1 MKVYLFLDEDGFC
14 TGWGSNEEANSVP
27 YEIEDD
33 EVLRGIMKYRYVD
46 GQLIYDETKALIS
59 AKESRKY
66 KSRRQFLDLLEKGFK
81 ITISDIVYTYPYDE
95 DGKAY
100 LNKVYELC
108 RSGLIDEATFSLKK
122 DDEDVIINVDRINVT
137 EMWLLSYLHEEDL
150 KKKLNDYNTRVE
162 NAQTL
167 EELRTIVLE

>member
-14 TGWGSNEEANSVP
+14 EGWGSNEEVNSVP

-46 GQLIYDETKALIS
+46 GQLIYDETKALLS
-59 AKESRKY
+59 AKDSRKY
-66 KSRRQFLDLLEKGFK
+66 KARKQFLDLLGKGFE
-81 ITISDIVYTYPYDE
+81 ITILGTTYTYPYDE

-100 LNKVYELC
+100 LDKVYELC
-108 RSGLIDEATFSLKK
+108 RSGLIDEATFSFKK
-122 DDEDVIINVDRINVT
+122 DDEDVIINVDRINVA

-150 KKKLNDYNTRVE
+150 KRKLNDYNTRVE

-167 EELRTIVLE
+167 EELRAIVLE